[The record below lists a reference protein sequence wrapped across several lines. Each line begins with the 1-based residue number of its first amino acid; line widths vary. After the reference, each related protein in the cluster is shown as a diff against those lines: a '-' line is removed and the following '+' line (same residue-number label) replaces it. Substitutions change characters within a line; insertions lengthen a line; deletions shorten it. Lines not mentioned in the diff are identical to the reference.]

1 MNVYVESNFVL
12 ELALEQEEC
21 DSCLDLIQMA
31 QGRQLDLV
39 IPVFCLAEPYQ
50 AIVAKDKARKRFSA
64 DLKNHL
70 GDLGRSK
77 PHRDLPAT
85 ADALSETLIKRAQ
98 LEREGLQRIIA
109 ILLETAIVIPL
120 DSDLVRRGTQM
131 EIQFG
136 LTGQDAIVLAS
147 VLSNLESTR
156 PDESCFLNRNSK
168 DFDDPDIRERLESL
182 NCKFFARFGLAS
194 AYLKSRLRQ

>member
-21 DSCLDLIQMA
+21 DSCSELIQMA
-31 QGRQLDLV
+31 RGRRLQLV
-39 IPVFCLAEPYQ
+39 VPAFCLAEPHQ

-98 LEREGLQRIIA
+98 LEREGLQRTIDT
-109 ILLETAIVIPL
+109 LLETAFVIPL
-120 DSDLVRRGTQM
+120 DSDLVGRGVQM
-131 EIQFG
+131 ENHFG

-147 VLSNLESTR
+147 VLSHLKSSR
-156 PDESCFLNRNSK
+156 PNESCFLSRNSK
-168 DFDDPDIRERLESL
+168 DFDDPDIRDELESL
-182 NCKFFARFGLAS
+182 NCKFFASFGPAS
-194 AYLKSRLRQ
+194 AYLKSRLQ